1 MEKLKIL
8 IIGPERSG
16 KSVISD
22 YLYENNRDKPKI
34 YRPTIGARIL
44 EIEKTIPSL
53 DKSVIIE
60 LWDVSGN
67 IQYES
72 TWFAIQKNTDG
83 ILIVQNAD
91 RLTQKE
97 EVKGWINNFVDKA
110 KIPHFK
116 CLGLGNHPSGRIL
129 DGKEYQIEKIGFTH
143 CCFEERN
150 TTIGPV
156 FDDFV
161 EKIVMQK
168 KDSENKWRLNNQ
180 S

>member
-1 MEKLKIL
+1 MENLKIL
-8 IIGPERSG
+8 LIGPERSG
-16 KSVISD
+16 KSVISN

-34 YRPTIGARIL
+34 YRPTIGARVL
-44 EIEKTIPSL
+44 EIQKTIQSL
-53 DKSVIIE
+53 DKNIIIE

-72 TWFAIQKNTDG
+72 TWYAIQKNTDG
-83 ILIVQNAD
+83 IIIVQNAD
-91 RLTQKE
+91 QLTQKE
-97 EVKGWINNFVDKA
+97 EIKGWINNFVDKA

-116 CLGLGNHPSGRIL
+116 CLGLGNHPSGNINNS
-129 DGKEYQIEKIGFTH
+129 KSYEIENIVFNH

-150 TTIGPV
+150 ITIGPV

-161 EKIVMQK
+161 EKIAKQK
-168 KDSENKWRLNNQ
+168 KDTENKWRLNNE